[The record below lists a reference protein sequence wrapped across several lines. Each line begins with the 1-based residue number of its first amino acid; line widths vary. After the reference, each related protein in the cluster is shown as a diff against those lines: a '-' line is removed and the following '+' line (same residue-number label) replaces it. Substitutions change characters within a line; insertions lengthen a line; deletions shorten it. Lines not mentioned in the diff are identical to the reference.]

1 MKEEDVWTNPLTWK
15 NRLVDFAVRIINVV
29 EALPSSKAGN
39 HVAGQ
44 LIRSGTAPAPNYA
57 EAQSA
62 ESRKDFIHKM
72 KIALKELRETL
83 IWLKIVERKPLC
95 EPTKMTDITKQC
107 DELIAIFVKSVKT
120 AEENQSHVRS
130 CSIPFLVTSQI
141 NNHQSYERACKC
153 LQRTVIG

>member
-1 MKEEDVWTNPLTWK
+1 MDKPADLED
-15 NRLVDFAVRIINVV
+15 RLVDFAVRIINVV

-44 LIRSGTAPAPNYA
+44 LIRSGTAPAPNYG

-83 IWLKIVERKPLC
+83 IWLKFIERKPLC
-95 EPTKMTDITKQC
+95 EPAKLTDITKEC

-120 AEENQSHVRS
+120 ADENQ
-130 CSIPFLVTSQI
+130 
-141 NNHQSYERACKC
+141 
-153 LQRTVIG
+153 

>member
-1 MKEEDVWTNPLTWK
+1 MIVEGGRRIDKPADLED
-15 NRLVDFAVRIINVV
+15 RLVDFAVRIINVV

-44 LIRSGTAPAPNYA
+44 LIRSGTAPAPNYG

-83 IWLKIVERKPLC
+83 IWLKIIERKPLC
-95 EPTKMTDITKQC
+95 EPAKMTDITKEC

-120 AEENQSHVRS
+120 AEENQ
-130 CSIPFLVTSQI
+130 
-141 NNHQSYERACKC
+141 
-153 LQRTVIG
+153 